1 MAQAYKRICFHGRG
15 MAARWLDRTF
25 FGLLGGVSLYLLF
38 RHLPLSVLLCV
49 ALWIAFCL
57 LDHRRWLRYRHEL
70 CQKTATALKR
80 EDWLRREAQ
89 AIRQGGGIVLYPTPK
104 TDELTGF
111 CLRYGQGTA
120 FHCFGE
126 PKDDL
131 TALVETFGCTVSFH
145 SWQEGTEPSR
155 EQVLKRLRRDVPKG
169 KGRLLP
175 LLWHLPGNRYLL
187 TGFVLLLL
195 SLFLRRAIYWRLL
208 GSFCLMFGAVL
219 RSFRV
224 SQRT

>member
-1 MAQAYKRICFHGRG
+1 
-15 MAARWLDRTF
+15 MAARWMDRIF
-25 FGLLGGVSLYLLF
+25 FGILGGVSLYLLF
-38 RHLPLSVLLCV
+38 LQLLLSVLLCI

-57 LDHRRWLRYRHEL
+57 LDHRRWMKYCHEL
-70 CQKTATALKR
+70 WRKTATALKR

-104 TDELTGF
+104 ADALTGF

-126 PKDDL
+126 PKGDL
-131 TALVETFGCTVSFH
+131 TTLVGTLGCTVSFH
-145 SWQEGTEPSR
+145 AWQEGTEPSR
-155 EQVLKRLRRDVPKG
+155 EQVLERLRRDAPKG

-187 TGFVLLLL
+187 TGCVLLVL
-195 SLFLRRAIYWRLL
+195 SLFLRRAFYWRLL
-208 GSFCLMFGAVL
+208 GSFCLVIGAI
-219 RSFRV
+219 RRAFRV